1 MPEWSI
7 YRNVENY
14 QMNILKKI
22 RNNIPNGITCL
33 NVLCGTI
40 AILISAHTH
49 LSYMGLQSWQWG
61 SLFIVLAA
69 IADFFDGFAA
79 RMLHEC
85 HPIGADLDSLSDQV
99 SFGVAPA
106 VLLAFNLWGNVP
118 FWQAFAPAIIPV
130 ATALRLAKFNVDTRQ
145 TTGFL
150 GMPVPAN
157 AVFWIGYVASLHQGA
172 YWLANPWVLIPAL
185 LFVSWLMVSEVP
197 MLSLKFKTWGFNDN
211 LARYLLIIGS
221 GTLLVCFQLRGML
234 WVIIFYAIMS
244 LLFARHH
251 SSSTH

>member
-1 MPEWSI
+1 
-7 YRNVENY
+7 
-14 QMNILKKI
+14 MNILKKI
-22 RNNIPNGITCL
+22 RSNIPNAITCL

-40 AILISAHTH
+40 AILIAAHPQ
-49 LSYMGLQSWQWG
+49 LSYMGLQAWQWA
-61 SLFIVLAA
+61 SLFIVFAA
-69 IADFFDGFAA
+69 VADFFDGFAA

-106 VLLAFNLWGNVP
+106 ALLASSLWGNVP
-118 FWQAFAPAIIPV
+118 IWLAFMPAIIPV
-130 ATALRLAKFNVDTRQ
+130 ATAVRLAKFNVDTRQ

-157 AVFWIGYVASLHQGA
+157 AVFWIGYVASIKYGA
-172 YWLANPWVLIPAL
+172 FWLESPWALIPAL
-185 LFVSWLMVSEVP
+185 LLLSWLMVSEVP
-197 MLSLKFKTWGFNDN
+197 MLSLKFKTWGFKDN

-221 GTLLVCFQLRGML
+221 AVLLICFQLPGML
-234 WVIIFYAIMS
+234 WIIVFYAVMS
-244 LLFARHH
+244 LLFGRQ

>member
-1 MPEWSI
+1 
-7 YRNVENY
+7 
-14 QMNILKKI
+14 MNILKKI
-22 RNNIPNGITCL
+22 RSNIPNAITCL

-40 AILISAHTH
+40 AILISAHPY
-49 LSYMGLQSWQWG
+49 LSFWGMQSWQWG

-69 IADFFDGFAA
+69 VADFFDGFAA
-79 RMLHEC
+79 RLLHES

-118 FWQAFAPAIIPV
+118 VWVALSPAILPV
-130 ATALRLAKFNVDTRQ
+130 ATAVRLAKFNVDTRQ

-157 AVFWIGYVASLHQGA
+157 AVFWIGYVASIKSGVYPLES
-172 YWLANPWVLIPAL
+172 PWALVPAI
-185 LFVSWLMVSEVP
+185 LFLSWIMISEIP
-197 MLSLKFKTWGFNDN
+197 MLSLKFKTWGFKDN

-221 GTLLVCFQLRGML
+221 AALLVCFQLRGML
-234 WVIIFYAIMS
+234 WIIVFYAIMS
-244 LLFARHH
+244 LLFARRQ
-251 SSSTH
+251 SSSTN

>member
-1 MPEWSI
+1 
-7 YRNVENY
+7 
-14 QMNILKKI
+14 MNILKKI
-22 RNNIPNGITCL
+22 RSNIPNAITCL

-40 AILISAHTH
+40 AILVAAHPHIS
-49 LSYMGLQSWQWG
+49 YCGMQSWQWG

-69 IADFFDGFAA
+69 VADFFDGFAA
-79 RMLHEC
+79 RMLHES

-118 FWQAFAPAIIPV
+118 IWLAFAPAILPV
-130 ATALRLAKFNVDTRQ
+130 ATAVRLAKFNVNTRQ

-157 AVFWIGYVASLHQGA
+157 AVFWIGYVASIQAGA
-172 YWLANPWVLIPAL
+172 YWLESPWALIPAL
-185 LFVSWLMVSEVP
+185 LFVSWLMISEVP
-197 MLSLKFKTWGFNDN
+197 MLSLKFKTWGFSAN

-221 GTLLVCFQLRGML
+221 AVLLVCFQLRGML
-234 WVIIFYAIMS
+234 WIIVFYVLMS
-244 LLFARHH
+244 ILFARRQ

>member
-1 MPEWSI
+1 MS
-7 YRNVENY
+7 
-14 QMNILKKI
+14 ILKTI
-22 RNNIPNGITCL
+22 RHNIPNGLTCL

-40 AILISAHTH
+40 AILVAAHPQI
-49 LSYMGLQSWQWG
+49 SYMGLRSWQWG

-69 IADFFDGFAA
+69 VADFFDGFAA
-79 RMLHEC
+79 RMLHES

-106 VLLAFNLWGNVP
+106 ALLAFNLWGNVP
-118 FWQAFAPAIIPV
+118 LWLAFAPAVIPV
-130 ATALRLAKFNVDTRQ
+130 AAAVRLAKFNVDTRQ

-157 AVFWIGYVASLHQGA
+157 AVFWIGYVASYLGGA
-172 YWLANPWVLIPAL
+172 FWLASPWVLVPVL

-197 MLSLKFKTWGFNDN
+197 MLSLKFKTWDFKSN

-221 GTLLVCFQLRGML
+221 AVLLVCFQLRGML
-234 WVIIFYAIMS
+234 WVIVFYAVMS
-244 LLFARHH
+244 LLFGRQAPTLKH
-251 SSSTH
+251 

>member
-1 MPEWSI
+1 MSI
-7 YRNVENY
+7 
-14 QMNILKKI
+14 IKTI
-22 RNNIPNGITCL
+22 RHNIPNALTCL

-40 AILISAHTH
+40 AVLVAAHPD

-69 IADFFDGFAA
+69 VADFFDGFAA
-79 RMLHEC
+79 RMLHES

-99 SFGVAPA
+99 SFGVVPA
-106 VLLAFNLWGNVP
+106 ALMAFNFWGNVP
-118 FWQAFAPAIIPV
+118 LWLAFTPAVIPV
-130 ATALRLAKFNVDTRQ
+130 ATAVRLAKFNVDVRQ

-157 AVFWIGYVASLHQGA
+157 AVFWIGYVASCKGGA
-172 YWLANPWVLIPAL
+172 FWLASPWVLVPAL

-197 MLSLKFKTWGFNDN
+197 MLSLKFKSWDFKSN

-221 GTLLVCFQLRGML
+221 AVLLICFQLRGML
-234 WVIIFYAIMS
+234 WVIVFYVFMS
-244 LLFARHH
+244 LLFGRRQ
-251 SSSTH
+251 STSTY

>member
-1 MPEWSI
+1 
-7 YRNVENY
+7 
-14 QMNILKKI
+14 MNILKKI
-22 RNNIPNGITCL
+22 RSNIPNAITCL

-40 AILISAHTH
+40 AILVAAHPQI
-49 LSYMGLQSWQWG
+49 SYMGMQSWQWG

-69 IADFFDGFAA
+69 VADFFDGFAA
-79 RMLHEC
+79 RMLHES

-118 FWQAFAPAIIPV
+118 LWVAFTPALLPV
-130 ATALRLAKFNVDTRQ
+130 ATAVRLAKFNVDTRQ

-157 AVFWIGYVASLHQGA
+157 AVLWIGYVASIKAGA
-172 YWLANPWVLIPAL
+172 FWLESPWVLIPAL
-185 LFVSWLMVSEVP
+185 LFVSWLMISEVP
-197 MLSLKFKTWGFNDN
+197 MLSLKFKTWGFKAN

-221 GTLLVCFQLRGML
+221 AVLLVCFQLCGML
-234 WVIIFYAIMS
+234 WIIVYYAFMS
-244 LLFARHH
+244 LLFARRQ
-251 SSSTH
+251 SSTH